1 MPFPNF
7 ENKQDEEALFSPED
21 FIRYATARNGF
32 TFEPP
37 ESVILCYQHSL
48 MDHILENHETTDTK
62 RFGGLHLLD
71 ETGGKIGVIGK
82 FGVGAP
88 VACGLLEELI
98 AFGVKKIISI
108 GSAGSLQKDLNIGEV
123 VVCDRAIRDEGTSH
137 HYLPNSKYAHASEE
151 MTRKIKDSLNRQGQ
165 EYTVGTSWTTDA
177 IYRETIAEIKQYQE
191 EGVLTVEME
200 ASALFAVAEYR
211 NVPIGAILTISDSL
225 ADLVWKPE
233 FHSDE
238 AKKGLEVLYKVALD
252 VLLNSVG
259 E

>member
-7 ENKQDEEALFSPED
+7 ENKHSETALFNPDD
-21 FIRYATARNGF
+21 FIKYATTRNRLI
-32 TFEPP
+32 FEPP
-37 ESVILCYQHSL
+37 ESVIFCYQHSL

-62 RFGGLHLLD
+62 RFGGLYLLD
-71 ETGGKIGVIGK
+71 ETRGKVGVIGK

-88 VACGLLEELI
+88 VAVGVLEELI
-98 AFGVKKIISI
+98 GFGVRKFISI
-108 GSAGSLQKDLNIGEV
+108 GSAGSLQNDLDIGDI

-137 HYLPNSKYAHASEE
+137 HYLPNSKYAHASED
-151 MTRKIKDSLNRQGQ
+151 MTRKIKDSLDRQGQ
-165 EYTVGTSWTTDA
+165 KYLTGTSWTTDA
-177 IYRETIAEIKQYQE
+177 IYRETIAEVKQYQK
-191 EGVLTVEME
+191 EGILTVEME

-238 AKKGLEVLYKVALD
+238 TKKGLEILYKAALD
-252 VLLNSVG
+252 VLLN
-259 E
+259 EAEE